1 MEWLEREVIKQANFD
16 VQHSLGHLMSD
27 SQRYIFDKTIARLS
41 EIGELYQSHFNVVK
55 IN

>member
-1 MEWLEREVIKQANFD
+1 MEWQEREIIKQANFD
-16 VQHSLGHLMSD
+16 VQHSLGHLLSD

-41 EIGELYQSHFNVVK
+41 ETGELYQSHFKAVK